1 MSTEPS
7 AIAPIPTANA
17 PYYKQ
22 MIPESGTMPTYHTLN
37 DGIKNTLN
45 SWLKYGTVFLT
56 YRLSSYYFIDR
67 DQSDTELFDAE
78 SLQLVLFI
86 LLGFALYYL
95 LIEPYIPI
103 NLQHPILQNI
113 AKDTT
118 MFGTVLVS
126 AHLMESYMCEESS
139 FDNQWLKTT
148 GMILLSFASY
158 RIFID
163 QFIPRDTLSPT
174 IRPIINDWAQ
184 FGTFLVVFR
193 LLRGKS
199 VFDQRWILSVLFVL
213 LGFTGYHL
221 ITKKIFDIESK
232 NDNL

>member
-1 MSTEPS
+1 M
-7 AIAPIPTANA
+7 A
-17 PYYKQ
+17 
-22 MIPESGTMPTYHTLN
+22 
-37 DGIKNTLN
+37 
-45 SWLKYGTVFLT
+45 
-56 YRLSSYYFIDR
+56 
-67 DQSDTELFDAE
+67 
-78 SLQLVLFI
+78 
-86 LLGFALYYL
+86 
-95 LIEPYIPI
+95 
-103 NLQHPILQNI
+103 
-113 AKDTT
+113 
-118 MFGTVLVS
+118 
-126 AHLMESYMCEESS
+126 
-139 FDNQWLKTT
+139 KTT